1 MMLEWF
7 DETIYIYA
15 QLLERRYSSEIMNIR
30 WVQDVNKIMIEN
42 LELLSARLF
51 ELIAKNSNKS

>member
-15 QLLERRYSSEIMNIR
+15 QLLESRYSSEIMNIR